1 MHVFMV
7 HGGAGNWKRADE
19 AAVLE
24 GLGRALAAGTAILAR
39 GGNALDAVVAA
50 VSLLEDDAT
59 FNAGTGSALN
69 LDGEAEMDA
78 GVMLGEGLKTGNVT
92 CIRRVKNPVQ
102 VARKVLEETD
112 HALLSGEG
120 ALKFAR
126 LLGFPDYDPV
136 TESRRRDWQEKRAAL
151 LKDKRPARSRL
162 AKLVHRDPEF
172 GGGTVGA
179 VALDRKGRIA
189 AATST
194 GGVTLKLPGRV
205 GDTPV
210 PGAGNYAS
218 LAGAVSATGLG
229 ELMMR
234 FLTAKAVCD
243 RIGAGL
249 SAQQAVDRSLSA
261 MAREV
266 GSEAGVIALDA
277 EGRMGIGHGTA
288 AMPHGYFTS
297 ADGKAVVRMRVPRRR
312 G

>member
-1 MHVFMV
+1 MMV
-7 HGGAGNWKRADE
+7 HGGAGNWKRTDE
-19 AAVLE
+19 AAALE
-24 GLGRALAAGTAILAR
+24 GLRRALAAGTALLAR
-39 GGNALDAVVAA
+39 GGSALDAVVAA
-50 VSLLEDDAT
+50 VSLMEDDPA

-78 GVMLGEGLKTGNVT
+78 GVMVGDGLKTGNVT
-92 CIRRVKNPVQ
+92 CLRRVRNPVQ
-102 VARKVLEETD
+102 VARKVMEETD
-112 HALLSGEG
+112 HVLLSGEG

-126 LLGFPDYDPV
+126 LMGFPDYDPV
-136 TESRRRDWQEKRAAL
+136 TAARRRDWQEKREAL
-151 LKDKRPARSRL
+151 EEKRPGRSRL
-162 AKLVHRDPEF
+162 ARLLRVHPEL

-179 VALDRKGRIA
+179 VALDRRGKLA

-218 LAGAVSATGLG
+218 PAGAVSATGRG
-229 ELMMR
+229 EFMMR

-266 GSEAGVIALDA
+266 GDEAGVIALDA

-297 ADGKAVVRMRVPRRR
+297 ADGKTVVRMQVPRHRA
-312 G
+312 